1 MPFMHAARI
10 ADLLRLG
17 PSERIIFEREARS
30 PEQIAHHIASLA
42 NSYGGTLV
50 IGINDRRAVTGVR
63 DLRATLGLV
72 SKAAHLVNPSILLE
86 PEATTADGK
95 QIVLL
100 DVPQGY
106 DTPYTTTDGHIPVRS
121 GTKTVFADDQQAA
134 ILARRAF
141 ANASLVSIG
150 GGATDSTARRM
161 QPKSATVTV
170 DLDHIMLKLE
180 RLIIANAD
188 LARKLDQSNSWQSR
202 LTDQLIGAVLG
213 MIVSTLVLYLL
224 GIG

>member
-1 MPFMHAARI
+1 MHAARI
-10 ADLLRLG
+10 DDLLRLG
-17 PSERIIFEREARS
+17 PNERIIFEREARS
-30 PEQIAHHIASLA
+30 AENMARHIASLA
-42 NSYGGTLV
+42 NTQGGTIA
-50 IGINDRRAVTGVR
+50 IGISERRAVTGVR
-63 DLRATLGLV
+63 DSQATL
-72 SKAAHLVNPSILLE
+72 AAISRAAQLVNPAILLE
-86 PEATTADGK
+86 PHIIDIDRK
-95 QIVLL
+95 QIVVL

-106 DTPYTTTDGHIPVRS
+106 DTPYTTSDGHIPIRN
-121 GTKTVFADDQQAA
+121 GATTAFADNQQAA
-134 ILARRAF
+134 LLARRALSG
-141 ANASLVSIG
+141 ATLVPM
-150 GGATDSTARRM
+150 GGASADNPTRRM

-202 LTDQLIGAVLG
+202 LTDQLIGAILG